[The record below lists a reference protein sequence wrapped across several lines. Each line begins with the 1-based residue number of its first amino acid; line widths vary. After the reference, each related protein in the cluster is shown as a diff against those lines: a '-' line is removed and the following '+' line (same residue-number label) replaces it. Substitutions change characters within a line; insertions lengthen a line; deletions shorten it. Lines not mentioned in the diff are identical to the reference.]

1 MMLDQ
6 FLNSRSFSINSSQI
20 CEKEPLVSLDKTHCQ
35 ANVKLFCNNHW
46 CNQQEMESLL
56 EFDMVNEILKGK
68 TAVMI
73 VALYQDSEVEVQ
85 MWRLAHEELLDFSS
99 KAQTEHGFG
108 KVCQTSDLFSVT
120 ASASASIDDTD
131 IVQDKCR
138 ITQNYLSV
146 DHSQ

>member
-56 EFDMVNEILKGK
+56 EFDMVNKILKGE
-68 TAVMI
+68 TAMMI
-73 VALYQDSEVEVQ
+73 VALPISEIRE
-85 MWRLAHEELLDFSS
+85 
-99 KAQTEHGFG
+99 
-108 KVCQTSDLFSVT
+108 
-120 ASASASIDDTD
+120 
-131 IVQDKCR
+131 
-138 ITQNYLSV
+138 
-146 DHSQ
+146 